1 MLDQSV
7 RLARKEST
15 KVEAKRIIWGV
26 KIVAPSSG
34 GRIGV
39 KGEALQGRAF
49 LQDCWRTAAR

>member
-49 LQDCWRTAAR
+49 L